1 MAVSFS
7 LQSILQQVSSVK
19 GAVFIVGKI
28 CLVLAVGLAHA
39 IGDNLRRSELRTLPK
54 NTVDH
59 SDDQSVSTGITNIAS
74 YDVIAKR
81 NIFGEKPAAKDTQ
94 ATPVQPKTKLKL
106 RLVGTNVSSNG
117 APFAIVEDTAKKQQD
132 VYELN
137 EMVFNQA
144 KLVEILT
151 ESIKIEHNGK
161 IEILELAE
169 ATGSSGSGGTGT
181 ISSND
186 DGTEFS
192 VAEEEL
198 SKALANLPR
207 LLSQARA
214 VPYFRNGKSIG
225 MRLFAIRRGSLYEK
239 LGMKNGDIILSV
251 NDTSVND
258 PAQALKIFEKLKTE
272 RSINLELERNGQ
284 SSALRYSIR

>member
-7 LQSILQQVSSVK
+7 LQSLLQQVSSIR
-19 GAVFIVGKI
+19 GAVFIIGKI
-28 CLVLAVGLAHA
+28 CLVLAVGLAHG
-39 IGDNLRRSELRTLPK
+39 IGDNLRRSELRTLPEDSFD
-54 NTVDH
+54 VS
-59 SDDQSVSTGITNIAS
+59 SDPRSGPQKTDLAA
-74 YDVIAKR
+74 YDIIAKR
-81 NIFGEKPAAKDTQ
+81 NIFGEKPRTEEKQPAPK
-94 ATPVQPKTKLKL
+94 QPKTKLKL
-106 RLVGTNVSSNG
+106 RLVGTNLSSNA
-117 APFAIVEDTAKKQQD
+117 APFAIVEDTAKKKQD
-132 VYELN
+132 VFELD
-137 EMVFNQA
+137 EMVFGQA

-151 ESIKIEHNGK
+151 ESIKIEHGGK
-161 IEILELAE
+161 IEILEMAAAKGGSVGGAE
-169 ATGSSGSGGTGT
+169 S
-181 ISSND
+181 ISSNEE
-186 DGTEFS
+186 GTEFS

-251 NDTSVND
+251 NENSVND

-272 RSINLELERNGQ
+272 RTINVELERNGKAN
-284 SSALRYSIR
+284 SLRYSIR